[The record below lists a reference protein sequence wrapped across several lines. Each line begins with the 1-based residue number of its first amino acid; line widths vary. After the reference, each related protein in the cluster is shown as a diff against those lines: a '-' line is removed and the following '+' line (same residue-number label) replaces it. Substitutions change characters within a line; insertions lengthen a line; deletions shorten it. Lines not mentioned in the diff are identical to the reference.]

1 LAPDNILG
9 TKVSEY
15 NARMR
20 GYYANLK
27 TANDGIKTKTG
38 AAGNRTMFDAN
49 SGDAVAKAKFWKS
62 TSGKI
67 SGL

>member
-1 LAPDNILG
+1 
-9 TKVSEY
+9 
-15 NARMR
+15 MR
-20 GYYANLK
+20 GFYAALK

-38 AAGNRTMFDAN
+38 AGGNRTMFGQDAT
-49 SGDAVAKAKFWKS
+49 AKAKFWKD